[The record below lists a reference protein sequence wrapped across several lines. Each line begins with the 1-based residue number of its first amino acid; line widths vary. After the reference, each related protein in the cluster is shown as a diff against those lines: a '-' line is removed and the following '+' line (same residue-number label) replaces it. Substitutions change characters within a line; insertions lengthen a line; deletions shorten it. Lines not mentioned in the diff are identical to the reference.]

1 MFAHVARKKRA
12 SAPTKGKSPLMKMS
26 TVSAAAFTFALTA
39 AGGLAAAQPSHD
51 PAHVQAGTYAVEP
64 RHTRIVFSVL
74 HMGFTDYYGQFNG
87 ASGKL
92 DLDPADPAKSA
103 VTVSIPTDS
112 VDASN
117 TVLSGELKS
126 PQWFDAAKYPAI
138 TFTSTKV
145 TVTGSDT
152 ADVAGDLTF
161 HGVTRPVVLHA
172 KFNAGG
178 VHPMT
183 KKYTVG
189 FNATAHLKRSD
200 FGQTTYVPMIGDDV
214 DLMISAEFDKVS

>member
-1 MFAHVARKKRA
+1 
-12 SAPTKGKSPLMKMS
+12 MKMS
-26 TVSAAAFTFALTA
+26 HAPAAAFV
-39 AGGLAAAQPSHD
+39 LAAAVAGSTLAQPAPPSRD
-51 PAHVQAGTYAVEP
+51 PSQVQAGSYVVEP

-87 ASGKL
+87 ATGKL
-92 DLDPADPAKSA
+92 DLDPANPGKSA

-117 TVLSGELKS
+117 SVLTGELKS
-126 PQWFDAAKYPAI
+126 PQWFDAAKFPTI

-145 TVTGSDT
+145 TPTGKNTATVT
-152 ADVAGDLTF
+152 GDLTF
-161 HGVTRPVVLHA
+161 HGVTRPVTLEA

-189 FNATAHLKRSD
+189 FNAVAHLKRSD